1 MSIPRSELDQQI
13 IEDEN
18 NTPASVAGQTDEL
31 QEYQVAAGGSVLS
44 DVADKVGRFL
54 LEECDE
60 SMNVVTLTRKTV
72 EGENES
78 IRRSNSITTPLYYLK
93 NGPITVHFNAYGD
106 TSVTVPRHGKV
117 VKYPLLSL
125 LSLLNCNAKVN
136 KLNRLNNPLLTLL
149 TRRVCK
155 A

>member
-72 EGENES
+72 EGENET
-78 IRRSNSITTPLYYLK
+78 IRRSNSITTPLYYSKNRWILK
-93 NGPITVHFNAYGD
+93 PSNAYGE
-106 TSVTVPRHGKV
+106 TSVTVTRLGQV
-117 VKYPLLSL
+117 VKYLLLSL
-125 LSLLNCNAKVN
+125 LTLLNCNAKIN
-136 KLNRLNNPLLTLL
+136 KLNRLNNPILTLL
-149 TRRVCK
+149 T
-155 A
+155 

>member
-1 MSIPRSELDQQI
+1 MRLDQQI
-13 IEDEN
+13 TEDEN

-31 QEYQVAAGGSVLS
+31 QEYQVAAGGNVLS
-44 DVADKVGRFL
+44 DVAGKVGRFL

-72 EGENES
+72 EGENET

-106 TSVTVPRHGKV
+106 TSVTVTRLGQV
-117 VKYPLLSL
+117 VKYLLLSL
-125 LSLLNCNAKVN
+125 LTLLNCNAKIN
-136 KLNRLNNPLLTLL
+136 KLNRLNNPILTLL
-149 TRRVCK
+149 T
-155 A
+155 